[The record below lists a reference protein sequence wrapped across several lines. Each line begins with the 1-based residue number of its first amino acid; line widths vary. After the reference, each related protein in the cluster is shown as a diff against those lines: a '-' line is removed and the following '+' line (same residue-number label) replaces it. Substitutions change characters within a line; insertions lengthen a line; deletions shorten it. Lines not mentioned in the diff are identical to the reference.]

1 MPKHSSKAGKSLV
14 IDIEGGSLVELNPWA
29 TGADRVS
36 LMARVE
42 FSAEK
47 WESIFSLLSP
57 PTRSLGKKK
66 RKKRKENS
74 VLQLTRVE
82 NEMERCKPGLF
93 YILNGQINVHTLFK
107 VHGGGGGGGRQEKR
121 DRGGTSLS
129 KVGQLKI
136 FLLPFCFSVSD
147 MSKARPTNV
156 TAAVMP
162 CGSLRAST
170 IHLHLVAKRSRLSVY
185 KGPTCTQSL

>member
-1 MPKHSSKAGKSLV
+1 MSYCRQSLV
-14 IDIEGGSLVELNPWA
+14 NGKGWVLCWKMRIH
-29 TGADRVS
+29 
-36 LMARVE
+36 
-42 FSAEK
+42 F
-47 WESIFSLLSP
+47 LSP
-57 PTRSLGKKK
+57 FTSNSVSGEKKKEEKK
-66 RKKRKENS
+66 RKFSATTNQSREWNGT
-74 VLQLTRVE
+74 LQTWTYLHIKWPNKCPHSLQCPRWG
-82 NEMERCKPGLF
+82 R
-93 YILNGQINVHTLFK
+93 
-107 VHGGGGGGGRQEKR
+107 GGRGKQER
-121 DRGGTSLS
+121 RGRGGTSLS